1 MPLMKKPQLLDELK
15 RLGIEFDENLKY
27 HELLK
32 LLPDKQAEP
41 ATEPVV
47 EPEIVITP
55 PPQPEPVVETVKESV
70 LEFQS
75 VLSES
80 EAQYNPRH
88 TFEEYQLQ
96 HFILSN
102 KVHGKV
108 LRVETIRSYVPEK
121 NGSFITKYKV
131 FKKE

>member
-1 MPLMKKPQLLDELK
+1 MPLMKKPQLIDELK

-32 LLPDKQAEP
+32 LLPDKQVE
-41 ATEPVV
+41 TEPVK
-47 EPEIVITP
+47 EPEIEIVP

-102 KVHGKV
+102 KIHGKV